1 MKTERRI
8 YIILIL
14 IGMLLGY
21 FQLIR
26 LDSLIQS
33 ASGQAMVSP
42 FLAKPATALS
52 RTEVSLLEQKRAL
65 VIATGDL
72 ARTEN
77 IKVTLNSLNFVVDI
91 LPAATQSR
99 NYQIY
104 DLIALLSS
112 GVTEL
117 ADPESLYAYTRD
129 GGCLVYLAN
138 GSSKEDLLFSQ
149 AGFWGINHSGSVEET
164 NSVYFSTE
172 LLSGISG
179 SLEFTGEYIAPF
191 PFFES
196 LDVDI
201 TPDCKVHLE
210 SGTGNPLIWEKQVI
224 NGRLMV
230 VNTGRYERKEIRG
243 LLAGAVSQL
252 LDILVYPVIGSKVI
266 CIDDFPAD
274 YRSTNEI
281 LRTGYGR
288 DFQRYILELWWP
300 QMRKLG
306 NHFGLKFTGSFVAGY
321 SDQVTAPFV
330 ADEEICLST
339 ISLVN
344 DLLTDGGEVTLH
356 GFNHQPLS
364 LNQLRMQEYGYTA
377 WPDQNQIA
385 AALQQTTAFFSNMY
399 PKYTF
404 FSYIPPSDLLEPE
417 ALPPLLESVPSIK
430 VISSAYYDNG
440 NSAFI
445 QEFGLDGRYGIA
457 LPKVTSGAFMTDEVR
472 FLIASTATTDGIINH
487 VVYPDEIFDAYRSKS
502 LRWEQLVP
510 EYERLF
516 GEMVTKYSWL
526 SSDTVSTAAAKL
538 ALIRQATVYY
548 ENSNGRL
555 KLVCDHFSDQISV
568 MVVSKQPLRAVSG
581 CSVQA
586 VDSIRYLVSLQEAQ
600 ALLEVVQP

>member
-14 IGMLLGY
+14 IGMLMGY

-33 ASGQAMVSP
+33 ASGQTMVSP
-42 FLAKPATALS
+42 FLTKTATALS
-52 RTEVSLLEQKRAL
+52 RPEASLQEQKRAL
-65 VIATGDL
+65 VIATGEP
-72 ARTEN
+72 AREAN
-77 IKVTLNSLNFVVDI
+77 IKATLNSLNFVVDV
-91 LPAATQSR
+91 LPAATHSQ
-99 NYQIY
+99 NFQVY
-104 DLIALLSS
+104 DLIALLSI

-117 ADPESLYAYTRD
+117 ANPESLYAYTSD

-149 AGFWGINHSGSVEET
+149 AGFWGINHSVNVSET

-179 SLEFTGEYIAPF
+179 LLEFTGEYIAPF

-210 SGTGNPLIWEKQVI
+210 SGTGNPLIWEKQVV

-281 LRTGYGR
+281 LRTNYGR
-288 DFQRYILELWWP
+288 DFQRYIQELWWP

-306 NHFGLKFTGSFVAGY
+306 DNFGLKFTGSFVAGY

-330 ADEEICLST
+330 ADEEIRIST
-339 ISLVN
+339 MSLVN
-344 DLLTDGGEVTLH
+344 DLLADGGEVALH

-364 LNQLRMQEYGYTA
+364 LNQLRMQEYGYIA

-385 AALQQTTAFFSNMY
+385 AALRQTSAFFNNMY

-404 FSYIPPSDLLEPE
+404 FSYVPPSDLLEP
-417 ALPPLLESVPSIK
+417 
-430 VISSAYYDNG
+430 
-440 NSAFI
+440 
-445 QEFGLDGRYGIA
+445 
-457 LPKVTSGAFMTDEVR
+457 
-472 FLIASTATTDGIINH
+472 
-487 VVYPDEIFDAYRSKS
+487 
-502 LRWEQLVP
+502 
-510 EYERLF
+510 
-516 GEMVTKYSWL
+516 
-526 SSDTVSTAAAKL
+526 
-538 ALIRQATVYY
+538 
-548 ENSNGRL
+548 
-555 KLVCDHFSDQISV
+555 
-568 MVVSKQPLRAVSG
+568 
-581 CSVQA
+581 
-586 VDSIRYLVSLQEAQ
+586 
-600 ALLEVVQP
+600 